1 MHTKNFSA
9 LFPALVCAYLCH
21 AQNLAPTVN
30 LSAPANGTVF
40 QQGQT
45 ITLAANAN
53 DADGSIAKV
62 EFYQDG
68 QKVGEVDDA
77 PFSYQLGFILP
88 GVYSYTAKAFDNKDA
103 STLSAAIS
111 LTVNAPPFA
120 FLNSPAN
127 NSIFHGTANLILS
140 ARAGDTD
147 DAVTKVEF
155 LQNGIVVGE
164 DNTSP
169 YTLTLSNLIPGP
181 YFFAVQAYDSRGG
194 SSVSS
199 PAAVLVNAIPEV
211 QLSGITNGSTFALY
225 STLNFDVTA
234 NDPDGSVKKVEFYL
248 NNAKVGID
256 SIAPY
261 TYEFTGNT
269 FGNYTFFAR
278 ASDDLGG
285 ISASN
290 TLNFV
295 LNAPPIV
302 ALSSPATGAK
312 YVPGSV
318 LTLQANSS
326 DPDGSINRVEFWQN
340 GEKIGQ
346 DLDSPFTFIINNI
359 NSGAYFY
366 VAKAFDNHGLSSTSS
381 PVAVIVNAPPV
392 LTFSNPTKD
401 TTVLQSTAFTV
412 RMDAKDID
420 GEIIKVEFFLDD
432 VKVGE
437 DGQAPY
443 ALMLH
448 NLPLGVHKLKA
459 KAWDDVDEVKESKII
474 NLTVSLTSSTRDPQ
488 YQDLQFFPNP
498 VQEKLYLQG
507 LQKATRLRIYDVLG
521 RMVLESL
528 SNGELEVQHL
538 EKGRYWLI
546 TQDGQRASFVK
557 H

>member
-1 MHTKNFSA
+1 MHTKKFSA
-9 LFPALVCAYLCH
+9 LFPALVCVCLCH

-30 LSAPANGTVF
+30 ISAPTNGSIF

-45 ITLAANAN
+45 ITLNANAN

-62 EFYQDG
+62 EFFQDG
-68 QKVGEVDDA
+68 QKVGELDDA
-77 PFSYQLGFILP
+77 PFSYQLSFTPP
-88 GVYSYTAKAFDNKDA
+88 GTYSFTAKAFDDKGA

-111 LTVNAPPFA
+111 LTVNAAPFA
-120 FLNSPAN
+120 FLSSPEN
-127 NSIFHGTANLILS
+127 NSVFHGTANLILS

-147 DAVTKVEF
+147 DAVSKVEF
-155 LQNGIVVGE
+155 FQNGVKVGE
-164 DNTSP
+164 DNASP
-169 YTLTLSNLIPGP
+169 YSLTLSNLVPGP
-181 YFFAVQAYDSRGG
+181 YFFAVKAYDTRGG

-199 PAAVLVNAIPEV
+199 PSAVLVNAVPTV
-211 QLSGITNGSTFALY
+211 QANGVANGSNFPLF

-248 NNAKVGID
+248 NNAKVGTD

-261 TYEFTGNT
+261 TYEFTGT
-269 FGNYTFFAR
+269 TYGNYAFFAR
-278 ASDDLGG
+278 ATDDLGG
-285 ISASN
+285 IANSN

-302 ALSSPATGAK
+302 ALASPANGAK
-312 YVPGSV
+312 YTPGSV

-326 DPDGSINRVEFWQN
+326 DPDGTVKRVEFWQN
-340 GEKIGQ
+340 GEKLGE

-366 VAKAFDNHGLSSTSS
+366 VAKAFDNLGLSSTSP

-392 LTFSNPTKD
+392 LTFKTPTKD
-401 TTVLQSTAFTV
+401 TTILQSTALMV
-412 RMDAKDID
+412 RMDVSDAD
-420 GEIIKVEFFLDD
+420 GEVIKVEFFLND

-443 ALMLH
+443 AIMLN

-459 KAWDDVDEVKESKII
+459 KAWDDIDDAKESKVV
-474 NLTVSLTSSTRDPQ
+474 NLTVSLTSSTKDVQ
-488 YQDLQFFPNP
+488 YRDLQFFPNP
-498 VQEKLYLQG
+498 VSEKLYLQG
-507 LQKATRLRIYDVLG
+507 LQQATRIRVYDVLG
-521 RMVLESL
+521 RMVLES
-528 SNGELEVQHL
+528 SSSRELDVQHL

-546 TQDGQRASFVK
+546 TQDGQRASFIK
-557 H
+557 Q

>member
-9 LFPALVCAYLCH
+9 LFPALVCVYLCH

-30 LSAPANGTVF
+30 LSAPANGSVF

-88 GVYSYTAKAFDNKDA
+88 GVYSYTAKAFDNKGA
-103 STLSAAIS
+103 STLSAAIA

-120 FLNSPAN
+120 FLNSPTN

-147 DAVTKVEF
+147 DAVTKVAF

-164 DNTSP
+164 DNSSP

-199 PAAVLVNAIPEV
+199 PAAVLVNAVPEV
-211 QLSGITNGSTFALY
+211 QLSGIANGSTFALY
-225 STLNFDVTA
+225 STLDFDVNA
-234 NDPDGSVKKVEFYL
+234 NDPDGSVKRVEFYL
-248 NNAKVGID
+248 NNAKVGVD
-256 SIAPY
+256 SVAPY
-261 TYEFTGNT
+261 AYEFTGNS
-269 FGNYTFFAR
+269 FGNFTFFAR
-278 ASDDLGG
+278 ATDDLGG
-285 ISASN
+285 ISTSN
-290 TLNFV
+290 TLNFT
-295 LNAPPIV
+295 LNAPPII

-326 DPDGSINRVEFWQN
+326 DPDGSVNRVEFWQN
-340 GEKIGQ
+340 GEKIGE

-359 NSGAYFY
+359 KSGAYFY
-366 VAKAFDNHGLSSTSS
+366 VAKAFDNQGLSSTSS

-401 TTVLQSTAFTV
+401 TTVLQSTAVTV
-412 RMDAKDID
+412 RMDAKDLD
-420 GEIIKVEFFLDD
+420 GEIIKVEFYLND

-443 ALMLH
+443 ALMLN

-459 KAWDDVDEVKESKII
+459 RAWDDVDEVKESKVI

-488 YQDLQFFPNP
+488 YRDLQFFPNP
-498 VQEKLYLQG
+498 VQEKIYLQG

-521 RMVLESL
+521 RMVQERL
-528 SNGELEVQHL
+528 SSGELDVQHL

-557 H
+557 Q